1 MGTTRKTQLAII
13 GSTGSIGRS
22 ALEVVREHGDIFEVV
37 ALAAGSNA
45 AELEQQ
51 VTEFSPRYAGMHD
64 GTAALA
70 LEKACPGLEVRS
82 GSEGINSLAS
92 LEEVDTVIL
101 SVVGMAGLG
110 PALAAVRSGKR
121 LALATKEVLV
131 AAGPLI
137 LEEVKKN
144 NAEIIPVDSEHS
156 AIFQC
161 LQAAGGRGTGSV
173 DRLILTASGG
183 PFRTAS
189 RERLQT
195 VTPEEALAHPTW
207 SMGSKITI
215 DSATLMNKGLEVI
228 EARWLFDIA
237 IENIAVVVHPQSIV
251 HSLVEFCDGA
261 MIAQLSQPDMRLAI
275 LYALTYPER
284 QRLTLA
290 RLDLAQI
297 GELTFSEPD
306 VELFPC
312 LKLAYEALRQGGTAP
327 AIVNAANEV
336 AVSKF
341 LKGNIGFMDIP
352 AYIEKTLETSDIQSH
367 PTLEDI
373 IAADILVRKAG

>member
-1 MGTTRKTQLAII
+1 MRMTRKIQLAII

-22 ALEVVREHGDIFEVV
+22 ALDVVREHGDRFEVV
-37 ALAAGSNA
+37 ALAAGSST

-51 VTEFSPRYAGMHD
+51 ISEFRPRYAALHD

-70 LEKACPGLEVRS
+70 LEKACPATEVRG
-82 GSEGINSLAS
+82 GSDGVNSLAA
-92 LEEVDTVIL
+92 LEEVDMVIL

-110 PALAAVRSGKR
+110 PALAAVRAGKR

-131 AAGPLI
+131 SAGPLI

-161 LQAAGGRGTGSV
+161 LQAAGGRGTGCV

-237 IENIAVVVHPQSIV
+237 IENIAVVIHPQSIV

-284 QRLTLA
+284 QRLDLA